1 MNIKQFVLDEQG
13 KTYTD
18 VLKDKRFDFELI
30 LRFLSDSNRIN
41 RMLVAQEHFK
51 VPPLGGVAVEM
62 EKHYAFQTL
71 MEAPKHTT
79 RRLRQAIGVAVRIIM
94 EQNGW
99 KKTGTKGSMYA
110 ISNIFRAAELYTP
123 PK

>member
-1 MNIKQFVLDEQG
+1 MNLQQFLADEQG

-18 VLKDKRFDFELI
+18 VVKDKRFDLDLI
-30 LRFLSDSNRIN
+30 FRFLSDPKRVN
-41 RMLVAQEHFK
+41 RMLMAQEHFLL
-51 VPPLGGVAVEM
+51 PPLGGVAVEM
-62 EKHYAFQTL
+62 ETHYAFQTL
-71 MEAPKHTT
+71 MEAPKQTT

-99 KKTGTKGSMYA
+99 KKTGIKGSMYS
-110 ISNIFRAAELYTP
+110 ISHIFRAAEMYQP